1 MHTFTLRFS
10 DGVMTVDEAG
20 LVTALTVGGDSL
32 LAEKSPLF
40 RFGIRMSDGSLQ
52 ALTVTQGSLCQKKE
66 GENTLSLTYAGF
78 GGITVTVTLSV
89 CDGALHAGIRAQN
102 ATEHMLEWVEAL
114 PMLHTSAWEAEG
126 KRVQLLVNP
135 FDEAVRC
142 KLGGRALTVP
152 ANDAILLPI

>member
-52 ALTVTQGSLCQKKE
+52 AL
-66 GENTLSLTYAGF
+66 
-78 GGITVTVTLSV
+78 
-89 CDGALHAGIRAQN
+89 
-102 ATEHMLEWVEAL
+102 

-126 KRVQLLVNP
+126 KRVQILVNP

>member
-1 MHTFTLRFS
+1 MHSFTLRFS

-66 GENTLSLTYAGF
+66 GEKS
-78 GGITVTVTLSV
+78 I
-89 CDGALHAGIRAQN
+89 
-102 ATEHMLEWVEAL
+102 
-114 PMLHTSAWEAEG
+114 
-126 KRVQLLVNP
+126 
-135 FDEAVRC
+135 
-142 KLGGRALTVP
+142 
-152 ANDAILLPI
+152 

>member
-1 MHTFTLRFS
+1 MTRFYRQ
-10 DGVMTVDEAG
+10 EAKPYLYNGRMIEG
-20 LVTALTVGGDSL
+20 LPLECD
-32 LAEKSPLF
+32 LAP
-40 RFGIRMSDGSLQ
+40 FGQ
-52 ALTVTQGSLCQKKE
+52 
-66 GENTLSLTYAGF
+66 
-78 GGITVTVTLSV
+78 
-89 CDGALHAGIRAQN
+89 
-102 ATEHMLEWVEAL
+102 AL